1 MTKQQISDNGMV
13 WFIFISGIFI
23 IGIVLTMIVQANM
36 PKQNCWDKYSNNEVQ
51 AILNCEGKE

>member
-36 PKQNCWDKYSNNEVQ
+36 PKENCWNKYATEQ
-51 AILNCEGKE
+51 QTILHCEAHSE